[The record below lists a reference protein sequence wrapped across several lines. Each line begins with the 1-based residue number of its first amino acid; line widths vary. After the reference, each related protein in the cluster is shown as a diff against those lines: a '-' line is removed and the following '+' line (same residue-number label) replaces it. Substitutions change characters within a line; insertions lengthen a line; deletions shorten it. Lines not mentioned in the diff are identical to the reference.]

1 MINKWARWLGK
12 TQRPYTFALN
22 EKHVLFEFA
31 SIWCSC
37 LTFPPWWARTTP
49 AKGVRASRSRPAVL
63 RQVWGRYEQQ
73 LGGLN
78 AGFEAESGYQ
88 EHSLLKSYKEQGL
101 PPLEQHVTQQGHGW
115 NSRGHCAEL
124 VCNIPSSSYV
134 YMWRR
139 QLGLGK
145 ACFSE
150 KVLGPSISHPM
161 SSCISCCS
169 QLVSPRH

>member
-1 MINKWARWLGK
+1 MKSMC
-12 TQRPYTFALN
+12 YLN
-22 EKHVLFEFA
+22 LHQYGAAAWPFHHGEPVPHLPKVYV
-31 SIWCSC
+31 
-37 LTFPPWWARTTP
+37 PP
-49 AKGVRASRSRPAVL
+49 GHRPAVL

-88 EHSLLKSYKEQGL
+88 EHSVLKSYKEQGL

-124 VCNIPSSSYV
+124 VCNIPSSSHV